1 MYKRSTELIVGV
13 FVICACIAL
22 FFLVFKASGMS
33 TASLSGQDKYQ
44 VTAQF
49 GNIGGLQTNGAIR
62 IAGVQVGYVKS
73 IRLDQITFMA
83 VVTMEIY
90 NQYDKIPDDTSA
102 SIQTEGILGENYV
115 SLQAGG
121 NIKNLHNNSVI
132 HTAYSATNL
141 GSLIST
147 FASGGNDK
155 K

>member
-1 MYKRSTELIVGV
+1 MYKRSTEFIVGI
-13 FVICACIAL
+13 FVICAFIAL
-22 FFLVFKASGMS
+22 FFLAFKTSGMTS
-33 TASLSGQDKYQ
+33 SSLSSQNEYK

-49 GNIGGLQTNGAIR
+49 GNIGGLQTDAAIR

-73 IRLDQITFMA
+73 IQLNQMTFMA
-83 VVTMEIY
+83 EVTMEIY
-90 NQYDKIPDDTSA
+90 NQYDKIPADSSA

-121 NIKNLHNNSVI
+121 SSKNLRNGSVI

-147 FASGGNDK
+147 FASGGDDK